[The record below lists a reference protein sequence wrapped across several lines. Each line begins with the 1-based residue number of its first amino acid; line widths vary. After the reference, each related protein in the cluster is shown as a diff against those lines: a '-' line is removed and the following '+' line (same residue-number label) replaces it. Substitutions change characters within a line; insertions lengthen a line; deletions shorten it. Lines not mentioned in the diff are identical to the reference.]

1 MIKSSPNGKRL
12 SILIYSEKARGLFA
26 QVLVSAGIVFLA
38 WYLITNTFVNLEK
51 QGIST
56 GYDFLYLESSF
67 GISEYL
73 ISFQPSDTYGR
84 ALLVGLLNTLKVSF
98 LGIILA
104 TLIGFVVGT
113 SRMSNNWVLSRIAA
127 VYINLFR
134 NTPIL
139 LQLIFWYTLFNN
151 SFPNP
156 KHALE
161 VLPDVFLSNRGVLF
175 PVPAD
180 HPAYFWMGIAFIV
193 SLFCAWLLK
202 RWSVSYRDKTGI
214 SIPYF
219 TVGLAFIVISVMMTY
234 FVCGAP
240 TEIDNPVFKGFNFR
254 GGAKLSPEFLAL
266 LIGLSLYTSTY
277 IADIVRSGLQSVS
290 KGQQEASIDLGLKPT
305 QTLINVIL
313 PQALRVM
320 IPPMTSQFLNLT
332 KNSSLAV
339 AVGYPDIVSLSNT
352 TLNQTGQAIEAIS
365 IFMAVYL
372 GFSLTISLFMNW
384 YNKKMSLMER

>member
-1 MIKSSPNGKRL
+1 
-12 SILIYSEKARGLFA
+12 
-26 QVLVSAGIVFLA
+26 
-38 WYLITNTFVNLEK
+38 
-51 QGIST
+51 
-56 GYDFLYLESSF
+56 
-67 GISEYL
+67 
-73 ISFQPSDTYGR
+73 
-84 ALLVGLLNTLKVSF
+84 
-98 LGIILA
+98 
-104 TLIGFVVGT
+104 
-113 SRMSNNWVLSRIAA
+113 
-127 VYINLFR
+127 
-134 NTPIL
+134 
-139 LQLIFWYTLFNN
+139 
-151 SFPNP
+151 
-156 KHALE
+156 
-161 VLPDVFLSNRGVLF
+161 
-175 PVPAD
+175 
-180 HPAYFWMGIAFIV
+180 MGIAFIV